1 MKYEVWTVWFIWKLF
16 PFTWYCIWSKTWKN
30 INIYRFFFPLE
41 VQVTRKGNMQQRR
54 VLRTVSSQTWKRHLF
69 SESFL
74 PSWPLPCMMVKSK
87 KLTRLRVKFARA
99 TWTKLSRS
107 KSTYYFTIFLR
118 PFLHA
123 KLWVINHNLYMN
135 FFFLLITFCYI
146 IIMKKFYE
154 KFCRPRIFCKK
165 ILERFLLINKIGLY
179 FGSYLGGLVFST
191 STTSFLTPSRTRR
204 GWVCEIWDHS
214 LLDSNASHG
223 KNDVTDGGERISKSW
238 SSSFSCSLPFYFSS
252 FYELYYC
259 SGSGILHSLFFFFS
273 WVINRLLL
281 KIWIAGKTL
290 WFLEFN
296 DIYIFLIGSGGY
308 SEITTIGNDIGERLF

>member
-1 MKYEVWTVWFIWKLF
+1 MLSLPELHEENWA
-16 PFTWYCIWSKTWKN
+16 
-30 INIYRFFFPLE
+30 
-41 VQVTRKGNMQQRR
+41 
-54 VLRTVSSQTWKRHLF
+54 VLKAH
-69 SESFL
+69 
-74 PSWPLPCMMVKSK
+74 
-87 KLTRLRVKFARA
+87 
-99 TWTKLSRS
+99 
-107 KSTYYFTIFLR
+107 YFTIFLR

-135 FFFLLITFCYI
+135 IFFLLITFCYI
-146 IIMKKFYE
+146 IIMTKFYE
-154 KFCRPRIFCKK
+154 KFCRP
-165 ILERFLLINKIGLY
+165 RFLLINKIGLY

-252 FYELYYC
+252 FYELYYLFWFGY
-259 SGSGILHSLFFFFS
+259 SSLFVFFFCS

-290 WFLEFN
+290 WFLEFK
-296 DIYIFLIGSGGY
+296 DMYI
-308 SEITTIGNDIGERLF
+308 

>member
-16 PFTWYCIWSKTWKN
+16 PFTWYCIWSKTWKK
-30 INIYRFFFPLE
+30 INIYINFFFLE

-99 TWTKLSRS
+99 TWRKLSRS

-135 FFFLLITFCYI
+135 IFFLLITFCYI
-146 IIMKKFYE
+146 IIMKNFM
-154 KFCRPRIFCKK
+154 
-165 ILERFLLINKIGLY
+165 
-179 FGSYLGGLVFST
+179 
-191 STTSFLTPSRTRR
+191 
-204 GWVCEIWDHS
+204 
-214 LLDSNASHG
+214 
-223 KNDVTDGGERISKSW
+223 KNFVGQEFFARKSW
-238 SSSFSCSLPFYFSS
+238 KDFY
-252 FYELYYC
+252 
-259 SGSGILHSLFFFFS
+259 
-273 WVINRLLL
+273 
-281 KIWIAGKTL
+281 
-290 WFLEFN
+290 
-296 DIYIFLIGSGGY
+296 
-308 SEITTIGNDIGERLF
+308 